1 MTARLRLRDLPSAR
15 SCRKTPDRKSFLRPV
30 GRARRDEPLPEFPQR
45 ARRVGGIGEHFV
57 ESGYEPV
64 NLPVRDCEGREN
76 LYGVHLVARHL
87 RYDSVVVHEGGDYH
101 LREQRVVGRVERLPR
116 RLLQESLGLL
126 KFYRYHKPKPPDFPY
141 VGMFF
146 FEGVEA
152 FEELFARRGAVLD
165 HALLFDDVD

>member
-1 MTARLRLRDLPSAR
+1 MSLFPNFQSA
-15 SCRKTPDRKSFLRPV
+15 PV
-30 GRARRDEPLPEFPQR
+30 GLEAS
-45 ARRVGGIGEHFV
+45 
-57 ESGYEPV
+57 ESTLSKAV
-64 NLPVRDCEGREN
+64 MNLSIS
-76 LYGVHLVARHL
+76 L
-87 RYDSVVVHEGGDYH
+87 SVIVKVVHEGCDYH
-101 LREQRVVGRVERLPR
+101 LREQRVVSRVERLPR

-152 FEELFARRGAVLD
+152 FEELFARRGAVFD